1 MRCPDGCGDT
11 ITVNLD
17 PRTTKAWR
25 FYRRYNQIS
34 LFPSVWRDTGCKSHF
49 IVWNDAIIWCDIRS
63 SNDDVVVEELENIK
77 RKVFGAIG
85 LQWRHYTD
93 IAQELEEVPWDVDWA
108 CRQLVR
114 DTASIEAAGGSLSG
128 HFRRRG
134 G

>member
-25 FYRRYNQIS
+25 FYRRHNKIS
-34 LFPSVWRDTGCKSHF
+34 VFPSIWRDTGCKSHF
-49 IVWNDAIIWCDIRS
+49 IVWNGAIIWCDIPS
-63 SNDDVVVEELENIK
+63 TSDDIVVEELENLK
-77 RKVFGAIG
+77 RNVFGVLG

-114 DTASIEAAGGSLSG
+114 DKASIEAAGGSLSG
-128 HFRRRG
+128 NFRRRVA
-134 G
+134 